1 MVTEIYLV
9 VNLCL
14 NIFLGKYLYRY
25 LLQYMCK
32 FCINLSDVMAF
43 LKNFPKIFFLTCF
56 KPFLVRSVCITVSLT
71 GFGFLHYFS
80 WVAYPILWIDDIG
93 NLIELPNLY
102 LSLEEDRKIT
112 FEHQRRSF
120 GTPVDSQLNGWN
132 TTLKAYNSLYNFFF
146 DPQSILKSVV
156 TIAAALVVPLAWIG
170 ATTILYESLQ
180 FELDY
185 LREILTIPAIGNF
198 YYQASNYFSL
208 YTAHSYFVIFYWPF
222 NPSELAVDTFVNR
235 VDQYCEV
242 LNLNSPQEY
251 QSALSSTRTVV
262 VFVIITGAAIV
273 ISSFLGG

>member
-1 MVTEIYLV
+1 
-9 VNLCL
+9 
-14 NIFLGKYLYRY
+14 
-25 LLQYMCK
+25 
-32 FCINLSDVMAF
+32 MAF

-208 YTAHSYFVIFYWPF
+208 YTAHSYFVIFY
-222 NPSELAVDTFVNR
+222 
-235 VDQYCEV
+235 
-242 LNLNSPQEY
+242 
-251 QSALSSTRTVV
+251 
-262 VFVIITGAAIV
+262 
-273 ISSFLGG
+273 